1 MPAFAPTTHATPAQ
15 EDDLTQIILQ
25 VVADRTGYSIDELG
39 LDEHLEAD
47 LGIDSIRQVEV
58 MAEMRDRF
66 SLPRDDQFK
75 MSDYT
80 TLRALIDYVDSMRT
94 GGGKRESSTQAGDDA
109 GVSG

>member
-1 MPAFAPTTHATPAQ
+1 
-15 EDDLTQIILQ
+15 
-25 VVADRTGYSIDELG
+25 
-39 LDEHLEAD
+39 
-47 LGIDSIRQVEV
+47 

-94 GGGKRESSTQAGDDA
+94 GGGKRESGTQAADDA